1 MANNH
6 LNINLFI
13 LLIILLIS
21 GMSVNAQEAQG
32 IKSHE
37 IGMLWETMFETGS
50 IPSYAPIQDQ
60 MTYPGGDFWKQTRK
74 NMAGRGLWIGTTNW
88 RDKDSPTPHD
98 RYVAPG
104 GFENN
109 EASGFTSRITNYKFV
124 RNYLPRVLVNGTQES
139 RIIDNRQSGF
149 RWDGIPGDEMVETTW
164 ATYTGVQVV
173 MTSTAYAN
181 HNHNSYII
189 KEYVL
194 TNNGNT
200 NADIN
205 TIELPGQNLE
215 GVYFGFQYYLIPSGD
230 RGKVEVNQHDD
241 YAAYYGNQPGDTL
254 RGLFYMYDGNSNVV
268 STDDIGD
275 PDKYTGEFLSPQYPG
290 IGILH
295 ADKAYDDESDD
306 RSQPSTIEIKPR
318 TEFATPGA
326 GNDALYNELNSGA
339 QFSGSTED
347 TGLPAYDGNIRQP
360 VAMLVFGPYNIPF
373 GEDIKIVIYDA
384 VGALSARQCINAGQ
398 AWINGNLDWNGLT
411 GDAAKNAMLAT
422 GKDSLFMHAQAAEYA
437 WEIGLENIPKPLPTP
452 DLDINAGPGRVEL
465 EWSSVE
471 DEEDP
476 DTGEKDF
483 SGYRIYRAEGKMT
496 NLYSNIWECGGNSG
510 NEVVHSYFDEN
521 VERGKSYWYAVTS
534 FDDGSQNTTGLNPG
548 ESMESSVYYNRNY
561 QYPGVSNIGA
571 FSSLDSV
578 YVVPNPYHI
587 RGLAFGGSL
596 RDEYTEVP
604 RIEDKISFF
613 GLPYRAIIR
622 IFTVSGDLVET
633 IQHPNPE
640 NPNSITGAADEAWF
654 SISQSYQI
662 IKSGVYLYYIEG
674 WDKNGNSVGSTT
686 GKLIIIR

>member
-205 TIELPGQNLE
+205 TIELTVQNLE
-215 GVYFGFQYYLIPSGD
+215 GVYLGFQYYLIPSVD
-230 RGKVEVNQHDD
+230 RGKDEVNQHDD
-241 YAAYYGNQPGDTL
+241 YAAYYGN
-254 RGLFYMYDGNSNVV
+254 
-268 STDDIGD
+268 
-275 PDKYTGEFLSPQYPG
+275 
-290 IGILH
+290 
-295 ADKAYDDESDD
+295 
-306 RSQPSTIEIKPR
+306 
-318 TEFATPGA
+318 
-326 GNDALYNELNSGA
+326 
-339 QFSGSTED
+339 
-347 TGLPAYDGNIRQP
+347 
-360 VAMLVFGPYNIPF
+360 
-373 GEDIKIVIYDA
+373 
-384 VGALSARQCINAGQ
+384 
-398 AWINGNLDWNGLT
+398 
-411 GDAAKNAMLAT
+411 
-422 GKDSLFMHAQAAEYA
+422 
-437 WEIGLENIPKPLPTP
+437 
-452 DLDINAGPGRVEL
+452 
-465 EWSSVE
+465 
-471 DEEDP
+471 
-476 DTGEKDF
+476 
-483 SGYRIYRAEGKMT
+483 
-496 NLYSNIWECGGNSG
+496 
-510 NEVVHSYFDEN
+510 
-521 VERGKSYWYAVTS
+521 
-534 FDDGSQNTTGLNPG
+534 
-548 ESMESSVYYNRNY
+548 
-561 QYPGVSNIGA
+561 
-571 FSSLDSV
+571 
-578 YVVPNPYHI
+578 
-587 RGLAFGGSL
+587 
-596 RDEYTEVP
+596 
-604 RIEDKISFF
+604 
-613 GLPYRAIIR
+613 
-622 IFTVSGDLVET
+622 
-633 IQHPNPE
+633 
-640 NPNSITGAADEAWF
+640 
-654 SISQSYQI
+654 
-662 IKSGVYLYYIEG
+662 
-674 WDKNGNSVGSTT
+674 
-686 GKLIIIR
+686 